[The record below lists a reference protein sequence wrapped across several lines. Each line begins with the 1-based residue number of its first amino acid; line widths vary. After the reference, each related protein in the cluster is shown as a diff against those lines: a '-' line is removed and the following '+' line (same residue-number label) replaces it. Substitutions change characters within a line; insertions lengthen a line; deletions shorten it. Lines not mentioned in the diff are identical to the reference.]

1 MSGQQVTVD
10 EFQAAFLQ
18 AEFEKRNVK
27 IESLQLQVNQANQE
41 LNDAVERVRKAI
53 DAPMG
58 LMYDAPTQAFIE
70 REEQPSLATPTPV
83 DVPAPVIVE
92 AEPEG
97 AEA

>member
-1 MSGQQVTVD
+1 MSDQHVSVD

-41 LNDAVERVRKAI
+41 LNDAVERVRVAVG
-53 DAPMG
+53 APMD
-58 LMYDAPTQAFIE
+58 LMYDAPSVAFIE
-70 REEQPSLATPTPV
+70 RPAAGPVPV
-83 DVPAPVIVE
+83 DVGEVPSAAAD